1 MSKIEVDTIDTVTGT
16 STLQIGST
24 NVSTIN
30 LGASG
35 DTINIPSGATI
46 TNSGTA
52 TGFGGGKVL
61 QVVNFQTGAVATGT
75 TFIPM
80 DDTIPQNTEG
90 NEFMT
95 LAITPQNASN
105 KLIVNVSAMV
115 SPSLSVFMI
124 GALFVGT
131 TSDALTAQ
139 LFDVSSNNNQGSNLN
154 LTHYLTAGVTTE
166 LTFKVRIGLDRA
178 GTITFNGRNSARL
191 FSTIPKS
198 SMTIMEIQA

>member
-35 DTINIPSGATI
+35 DSVVIPSGVTI
-46 TNSGTA
+46 TNNGTQ
-52 TGFGGGKVL
+52 TGFSKL
-61 QVVNFQTGAVATGT
+61 IQVVNFQTGAVATGT
-75 TFIPM
+75 TLIPR

-95 LAITPQNASN
+95 LAITPQDASN
-105 KLIVNVSAMV
+105 ILIVNVSAMV
-115 SPSLSVFMI
+115 APSTSAYMI
-124 GALFVGT
+124 GALFVGA
-131 TSDALTAQ
+131 TSDAISAQ
-139 LFDVSSNNNQGSNLN
+139 LFEVPDSANQGTNLN
-154 LTHYLTAGVTTE
+154 LTHYLVAGVTTE
-166 LTFKVRIGLDRA
+166 LTFKIRIGLDRA
-178 GTITFNGRNSARL
+178 GTATFNGSAGARK
-191 FSTIPKS
+191 FGTIPKS

>member
-1 MSKIEVDTIDTVTGT
+1 MASILKVDTIQDQSGNNIINESGDT
-16 STLQIGST
+16 I
-24 NVSTIN
+24 TI
-30 LGASG
+30 GASG
-35 DTINIPSGATI
+35 DTITIPSGATLS
-46 TNSGTA
+46 NLGTA
-52 TGFGGGKVL
+52 TGFGKLL

-75 TFIPM
+75 TLIPR

-115 SPSLSVFMI
+115 APSTSAYLI
-124 GALFVGT
+124 GALFVGAA
-131 TSDALTAQ
+131 SDAIAAQ
-139 LFDVSSNNNQGSNLN
+139 LFDVPSSANQGANLN

-166 LTFKVRIGLDRA
+166 LTFKIRIGLDRA
-178 GTITFNGRNSARL
+178 GTITFNGSAGARK